1 MNRIAR
7 ASEGL
12 IVPFAILAVWQV
24 ISGFSPLAPALHNFL
39 PPPSSIAVRAWN
51 LLASGRLESDA
62 WVSVGRLIGGFLAAA
77 VVAVPIGFGIG
88 LWSLFDDLVDP
99 VVELL
104 RPIPPPAW
112 IPLCILWFGIGNAQ
126 NMFIL
131 ALGVFF
137 PTVLNTIAGVRSV
150 DRTLVWAM
158 LTLGGKRSDVIRE
171 VVIPAATPLVI
182 TGLRIGLAVG
192 WGALV
197 AAELLAARSGLG
209 FLIESSRF
217 AFDTP
222 RMMSGML
229 AIGVIGFAMDA
240 VMRAIQSRATRHAI
254 VAS

>member
-1 MNRIAR
+1 MSHYAR
-7 ASEGL
+7 ALEAVIVPIGML
-12 IVPFAILAVWQV
+12 IVWEYV
-24 ISGFSPLAPALHNFL
+24 SGFSPLAPGLRNVL
-39 PPPSSIAVRAWN
+39 PPPHAVAIETWKTLR
-51 LLASGRLESDA
+51 SGQLESDA
-62 WVSVGRLIGGFLAAA
+62 WISIVRVIGGFLVAA
-77 VVAVPIGFGIG
+77 VIAIPIGFGIG
-88 LWSLFDDLVDP
+88 LSPVFDDLVDP
-99 VVELL
+99 IVELI

-112 IPLCILWFGIGNAQ
+112 IPLGILWFGIGNAQ

-137 PTVLNTIAGVRSV
+137 PTVLNTIAGVRSA
-150 DRTLVWAM
+150 DRTLVWAV

-171 VVIPAATPLVI
+171 IVVPAAIPLVI

-209 FLIESSRF
+209 FVIESSRF

-222 RMMSGML
+222 RMMTGML

-240 VMRAIQSRATRHAI
+240 LMRAVQSRITRYAA
-254 VAS
+254 VTP